1 MKTALDAYE
10 KAHPGIYF
18 AVDEYQSALTILNA
32 VKNEK
37 TYDIALLDICMPGI
51 LGTDVAQEVLA
62 KAPDTNIIFLTTSDE
77 YAVDAFALNA
87 THYLLKPFTQE
98 KFDAAMDR
106 AVEKMPEETVLFLAC
121 VDGMYR
127 VRVSE
132 VVSAE
137 SQGHYLFYH
146 LTSGKTIKQRGKLT
160 QIYEDLQ
167 KYPEF
172 IRVGVSYVVNLMF
185 VRGISGNILE
195 MYNGTKIPIPRRNV
209 AEVQKAYMD
218 FCRREALR

>member
-1 MKTALDAYE
+1 MVLLKVAVCDDIEKELEKMKTALDAYE

-106 AVEKMPEETVLFLAC
+106 AVEKCRRKRCFSLPVWTACTAC
-121 VDGMYR
+121 VS
-127 VRVSE
+127 VRSYPQSRRDIICFIILPVERPSN
-132 VVSAE
+132 SAE
-137 SQGHYLFYH
+137 NLRRFM
-146 LTSGKTIKQRGKLT
+146 R
-160 QIYEDLQ
+160 IY
-167 KYPEF
+167 KNT
-172 IRVGVSYVVNLMF
+172 RNLSEWESLM
-185 VRGISGNILE
+185 L
-195 MYNGTKIPIPRRNV
+195 
-209 AEVQKAYMD
+209 
-218 FCRREALR
+218 